1 MIRGILIWVTIW
13 WIQFLIAIFFFPWP
27 LNCWYYYVVDREN
40 EVEIAIENQAGIEI
54 GEIAVTGGESMIE
67 KAETVTGIMTGIVDM
82 IVNVTEVQ
90 SAPAIM
96 IQEIVADHVLGLEN
110 ILGIMITTGCY
121 LPLCLAGC
129 FTFSF

>member
-1 MIRGILIWVTIW
+1 M
-13 WIQFLIAIFFFPWP
+13 
-27 LNCWYYYVVDREN
+27 
-40 EVEIAIENQAGIEI
+40 
-54 GEIAVTGGESMIE
+54 TGGESMIE

-96 IQEIVADHVLGLEN
+96 IQEVVADHVLGLGN

-121 LPLCLAGC
+121 LPVSGWLFVVLP
-129 FTFSF
+129 FLFNQ

>member
-1 MIRGILIWVTIW
+1 
-13 WIQFLIAIFFFPWP
+13 
-27 LNCWYYYVVDREN
+27 
-40 EVEIAIENQAGIEI
+40 
-54 GEIAVTGGESMIE
+54 
-67 KAETVTGIMTGIVDM
+67 MTGIVDM